1 MLSQKLTAKQ
11 IETERYVDE
20 FTFLRNYPP
29 SYKDIQDHFGIS
41 ACAAHARCRSF
52 RNKMKSHNKKRS
64 AKELKVSFNY
74 CIPIDKLEKF
84 NELQVQINKLISNDE
99 S

>member
-1 MLSQKLTAKQ
+1 MSSKKITAKQ

-29 SYKDIQDHFGIS
+29 TYKDIQDHFGIS
-41 ACAAHARCRSF
+41 ACAAHARCRNF
-52 RNKMKSHNKKRS
+52 RHKMKSHKTRPS
-64 AKELKVSFNY
+64 AKELKVSLTY
-74 CIPIDKLEKF
+74 HVPADKFQQFSAILKQL
-84 NELQVQINKLISNDE
+84 NNLIANDE

>member
-1 MLSQKLTAKQ
+1 MSSQKITAKQ

-29 SYKDIQDHFGIS
+29 TYKDIQDHFGIS
-41 ACAAHARCRSF
+41 ACAAHARCRNF
-52 RNKMKSHNKKRS
+52 RHKMKSHKTRPS
-64 AKELKVSFNY
+64 AKELKVSFTY
-74 CIPIDKLEKF
+74 YIPIEKLKKF
-84 NELQVQINKLISNDE
+84 NELQEQIKKLISNDE

>member
-1 MLSQKLTAKQ
+1 MSRQKITAKQ

-29 SYKDIQDHFGIS
+29 TYKDIQDHFGIS
-41 ACAAHARCRSF
+41 ACAAHARCRNF
-52 RNKMKSHNKKRS
+52 RHKMKSHKGRRYTKD
-64 AKELKVSFNY
+64 LKISFTY
-74 CIPIDKLEKF
+74 RLPIDKLKKF
-84 NELQVQINKLISNDE
+84 NELQEQINKLISNYE